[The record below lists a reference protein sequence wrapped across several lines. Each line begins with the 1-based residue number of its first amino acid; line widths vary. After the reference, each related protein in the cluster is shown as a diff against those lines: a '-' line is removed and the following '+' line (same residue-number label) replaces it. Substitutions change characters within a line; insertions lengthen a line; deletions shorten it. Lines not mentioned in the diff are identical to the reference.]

1 MDSILKKAKQ
11 GISKGFEEFLKH
23 NYDGQVIEQ
32 QVIDF
37 DMPTAKPE
45 PIVAKPVEK
54 PAAPERSIAEKK
66 TVVKQKPFPQI
77 TWYILRCKYKKD
89 GVKEWVV
96 VIKHGRIKEEF
107 DAIEWLKLKDFDPTL
122 TCFVAAVVSAVKPE
136 SEFEPRVLEALEY
149 S

>member
-37 DMPTAKPE
+37 DMPAAKPE

-54 PAAPERSIAEKK
+54 P
-66 TVVKQKPFPQI
+66 KPFPPI

-89 GVKEWVV
+89 GAKEWVV

-136 SEFEPRVLEALEY
+136 SELESRMLEALEY